1 MSQNYLFRVNQA
13 CNYLSISRSFL
24 YRLIADGYLCRG
36 RRLEGSNYVVW
47 KKEELDQFIDE
58 HLKHEVQS

>member
-1 MSQNYLFRVNQA
+1 MNGRCLYRVNQA
-13 CNYLSISRSFL
+13 CAYLSVSRSFL

-47 KKEELDQFIDE
+47 TKEDLDQFIGE

>member
-1 MSQNYLFRVNQA
+1 MKNHNLFRSAQA
-13 CNYLSISRSFL
+13 CAYLSISRSFL

-47 KKEELDQFIDE
+47 TKQDLDQFIDE
-58 HLKHEVQS
+58 HLKREVRS